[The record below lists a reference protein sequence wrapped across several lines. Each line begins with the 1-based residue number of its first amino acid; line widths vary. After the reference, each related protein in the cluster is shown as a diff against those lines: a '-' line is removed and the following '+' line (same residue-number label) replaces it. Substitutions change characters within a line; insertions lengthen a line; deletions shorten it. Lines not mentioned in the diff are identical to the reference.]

1 MYAILRTERLHGIA
15 SACAHNFRTKYAKN
29 VDPKKSHLNRILID
43 KLDLHSRADQGSD
56 AGTYDERLEEYYK
69 NKNVK
74 VKKNS
79 VMAMEFVLTASPEF
93 FKKSSTE
100 KINKWVQSQLNFMK
114 KEFGDQVQL
123 AVLHL
128 DETSPHL
135 HFFVS
140 VEETKVQKYKNR
152 YGSGEKTVCS
162 LNADRY
168 NPIFLQKLQDRY
180 AEYNK
185 KYNLKRG
192 MRNSKAVHMEI
203 KEWQEMI
210 KSFLEKKDYTS
221 VIESVLDTVPTIMG
235 ACKIE
240 TVKKVISPILNQLMK
255 QSKAARITL
264 EMLPE
269 KVQHINSLIEE
280 QEKLNQELKD
290 KKEYYIEAINAKIAD
305 NQEIMKLQQEVI
317 RLQALIPGGGGTD
330 NDIPATIAVAE
341 KLTPNKKSVR
351 TL

>member
-1 MYAILRTERLHGIA
+1 M
-15 SACAHNFRTKYAKN
+15 
-29 VDPKKSHLNRILID
+29 ID
-43 KLDLHSRADQGSD
+43 NLDLNSRADQGSD
-56 AGTYDERLEEYYK
+56 AGTYDERLQEYYK

-74 VKKNS
+74 IKKNS
-79 VMAMEFVLTASPEF
+79 VMAMEFVLTASPDF
-93 FKKSSTE
+93 FKKSSPE

-168 NPIFLQKLQDRY
+168 NPIYLQKLQDRY

-185 KYNLKRG
+185 KYGLKRG

-203 KEWQEMI
+203 KEWQEMV
-210 KSFLEKKDYTS
+210 KGFLEKKDYS
-221 VIESVLDTVPTIMG
+221 KVIDSILDTVPVFMG
-235 ACKIE
+235 ACKME
-240 TVKKVISPILNQLMK
+240 TVKSVLKPLLNQLMK

-269 KVQHINSLIEE
+269 KVQQINKLIED
-280 QEKLNQELKD
+280 QEALNNELSEKRD
-290 KKEYYIEAINAKIAD
+290 YYLEAINKKIAD
-305 NQEIMKLQQEVI
+305 NAEIEKLKNEVA
-317 RLQALIPGGGGTD
+317 RLQALLPGGGGTD
-330 NDIPATIAVAE
+330 NDTSATMAVVE

-351 TL
+351 TI